1 MPRNLIRKCYHKK
14 RFFDNIGIWSEEGWQ
29 NGNALVLKTSGRK
42 PLEVRALHPPP
53 EIMQKIIPIIL
64 IFLGEG
70 LAIYS
75 EIVAAKNINTF
86 AATFWKMSGVMTLA
100 GLLLIAGYMFGLK
113 YLNNIW
119 IVGVVS
125 IGGIIIMEPVITYLL
140 FQEFPS
146 RGALIGL
153 VLGILGLLS
162 ALFIK

>member
-1 MPRNLIRKCYHKK
+1 MLSA
-14 RFFDNIGIWSEEGWQ
+14 SEFILPAHPFRVPQ
-29 NGNALVLKTSGRK
+29 SGTRTEFRSSYFK
-42 PLEVRALHPPP
+42 NKPP